1 MAKDKV
7 LAAAEAKMKQSVDH
21 ARHEMTGIRTGKA
34 TPALL
39 DTIKVDAYGTH
50 MPLAQVALVSAP
62 EPRLLVVQPFDK
74 SLLQAIHKAIQGGDV
89 GLNPADDGSVLRIP
103 IPALTEERRKDLVKV
118 AGKLIE
124 DGRVSVRHARR
135 EAMDELKTLKKD
147 GSLSEDEERK
157 LEKEMQALTDRYV
170 KNLDELLE
178 KKTAEIMEV

>member
-7 LAAAEAKMKQSVDH
+7 LAAAEEKMKHSIDH

-74 SLLQAIHKAIQGGDV
+74 SLLQAIHKAIQAGDV
-89 GLNPADDGSVLRIP
+89 GLNPNDDGNVLRIP
-103 IPALTEERRKDLVKV
+103 IPALTEERRKELVKV

-135 EAMDELKTLKKD
+135 EAMDELKHLKKD
-147 GSLSEDEERK
+147 GALSEDEERK
-157 LEKEMQALTDRYV
+157 LEKEMQSLTDRYV